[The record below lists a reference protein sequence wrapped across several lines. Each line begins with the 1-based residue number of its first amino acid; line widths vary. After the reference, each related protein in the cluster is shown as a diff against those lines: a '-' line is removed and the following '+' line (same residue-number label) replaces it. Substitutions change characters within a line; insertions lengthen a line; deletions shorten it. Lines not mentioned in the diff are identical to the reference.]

1 MFGGFFLCLRC
12 PSKMLVADV
21 VVMAAVVDVN
31 VVVGI
36 VKPLYPFRHIYV
48 YIIKLSNWVSVLACG
63 CLWSVVLFSLPF
75 QSLSV
80 LLRQLPRPEASCGCV
95 GET

>member
-1 MFGGFFLCLRC
+1 MFGSCFFRLRC

-21 VVMAAVVDVN
+21 VLMAAVMVVY

-36 VKPLYPFRHIYV
+36 VNPLYTFRHIYV
-48 YIIKLSNWVSVLACG
+48 NIIKLSNWVSVLACG

-75 QSLSV
+75 QS
-80 LLRQLPRPEASCGCV
+80 
-95 GET
+95 

>member
-1 MFGGFFLCLRC
+1 MVGSFFLCLRC

-21 VVMAAVVDVN
+21 VVMAAVMVVN

-36 VKPLYPFRHIYV
+36 VKPLYTFRHIYV
-48 YIIKLSNWVSVLACG
+48 YMFKLSNWVSVLACG

-75 QSLSV
+75 QS
-80 LLRQLPRPEASCGCV
+80 
-95 GET
+95 